1 MVLRL
6 PSWVFVTGL
15 RPAEAGWVIFR
26 RGSKARRLPSR
37 LGRLGWGQR
46 ELLKANPGGGW
57 VEKGSGV
64 WKRSLGFCRERL
76 HCPNLSL
83 RFRRERLHC
92 PNLSL
97 RFRRERLHCPNL
109 SLRFRRERLHCPNLS
124 LRFRRKRL
132 HCPNLSLR
140 FCRERLHRPNLSLG
154 FRRERLHCP
163 NLSLGFWVGKAVS
176 ALAFK
181 GLKGRIPGKGG
192 CLP

>member
-26 RGSKARRLPSR
+26 RGSEARRLPCH

-46 ELLKANPGGGW
+46 GLLKANLRGGW
-57 VEKGSGV
+57 AGKGSGV

-83 RFRRERLHC
+83 GFCRE
-92 PNLSL
+92 
-97 RFRRERLHCPNL
+97 
-109 SLRFRRERLHCPNLS
+109 
-124 LRFRRKRL
+124 RL

-154 FRRERLHCP
+154 FRQERLHCPNLSLGFCRERLHRP

-192 CLP
+192 RLP